1 MKQLK
6 LLLFTFFLFQGTLI
20 FSQNWEWGKHVTGTG
35 DIFNQ
40 LTKVDGSGNI
50 IVAGAKNA
58 STTFVGTTYTLDATA
73 NTPFLAKYNPDGS
86 IAWLVN
92 IGNKDATNLKGLNVD
107 SQGNII
113 ISGQF
118 RSTTEACVFGSTN
131 TTTTNPSIPLT
142 SAGVQDAYLAKYD
155 TNGNLLWA
163 YDIGQGTGDDRGF
176 GVVTDS
182 NDNIY
187 VGGYFV
193 SSSFTILGAAAPLT
207 KTVGNTTGG
216 DGYIVKY
223 TSAGSYLWHKH
234 FSSPAYARNTGGIAL
249 APSNGIYIAIDFT
262 SSVSV
267 VGTDPLVSV
276 SAIGNKAVAIF
287 KISDIGDVEWARVIR
302 GSTAGSGTNIVQGA
316 KFSSDSEGNLYAI
329 GQGNT
334 TLTFDNESGG
344 NFLTLACNAYDG
356 WVAKYNSTGSLLWAN
371 IVGGLGDEM
380 LNASSYRD
388 GVISV
393 VGYYKAVTYLPSHT
407 EKRDTLAN
415 AGGQDIFLI
424 NYNSN
429 GQYLGSTRLGGSLD
443 DEASSV
449 SITADGNTVL
459 GTSFKSATINV
470 PGIGSFTNGGVNRDM
485 LFVKHINIHFLPEE
499 TPISCSNGNNGKL
512 KVTIS
517 GGGVAPY
524 TYSFAKLGGSPI
536 ASGTYSAPVTF
547 ENLDAGTYYIDITD
561 NLSRTIRKYYKI
573 NNPTPI
579 SISGSVVNVSGC
591 YANQNGEIN
600 VTVTGGTTPYTY
612 LWDSED
618 GYGYIPTVED
628 QSNVTAGNY
637 TLTVIDANGCEER
650 KTFTVTQPLQ
660 ITFTGSASVN
670 NTSSNPSTP
679 NGSITPVINNGN
691 APVTYA
697 WQGPNGFTSTNSSLT
712 DIRGGSYVLT
722 VTANGCIADTMFCIL
737 DQNQLNA
744 CISEF
749 HNPKCKG
756 GADGSAT
763 VTYTN
768 SVGAIT
774 IAWSNG
780 QTDVV
785 TATSL
790 SKGDYTVTIT
800 DDMGTPSDPADD
812 ATVTVPFTIGEPE
825 YPLEVAT
832 TVNKSTC
839 PNSNDGSIFL
849 TVNGWSHPYA
859 YAWSTT
865 DGSGI
870 INGQKDQS
878 GLTAGAYTV
887 IVSDVYGCE
896 ITKNLNLTSEYSSP
910 SITLAATPSSVVT
923 EGTAVTLTASGGSV
937 YEFFIDDVSQGVPS
951 AQDNIVINNPVNNTR
966 IKAVGYNTAGCSG
979 ESNEITLT
987 VNPPT
992 YTVTFSVTNSSTG
1005 QPIENAQVTIG
1016 AGSPI
1021 VTNSSGEVTA
1031 NLVNGT
1037 YSYTVA
1043 ATSYYSSNGEFTVNG
1058 DVVSVPVSLT
1068 PIPPTYTVTFTVTNK
1083 TTSSPIENAQITIG
1097 SDSPILTNSSGVAAA
1112 QKANGTYSYTITATT
1127 YYDITGEFTV
1137 TDANVDVP
1145 IQLTSTGI
1153 NDNSL
1158 VGLNVF
1164 PNPFN
1169 TEIKFTLTDKISRV
1183 EVSNILGQKVI
1194 DINTQGANSVS
1205 TQEIPNGIYLVK
1217 FTAKNG
1223 DTVIRKLLKDN
1234 K

>member
-6 LLLFTFFLFQGTLI
+6 LLLFTFFLLLSTQV

-35 DIFNQ
+35 NIFNQ
-40 LTKVDGSGNI
+40 LTAIDANGNI
-50 IVAGAKNA
+50 VVAGAKNGL
-58 STTFVGTTYTLDATA
+58 TTFVGTSYTLNATA

-92 IGNKDATNLKGLNVD
+92 IGDKDATNTKGLTVD

-113 ISGQF
+113 IAGQF
-118 RSTTEACVFGSTN
+118 RSVNEACVFGSTN
-131 TTTTNPSIPLT
+131 TTGTNPTISLT

-163 YDIGQGTGDDRGF
+163 YDIGEGTGDDRAF
-176 GVVTDS
+176 GVTTDT
-182 NDNIY
+182 DNNIF
-187 VGGYFV
+187 VGGYFA
-193 SSSFTILGAAAPLT
+193 STTFTIRGAAGTLT
-207 KTVGNTTGG
+207 KTTGNTTGG
-216 DGYIVKY
+216 DAYLVKY
-223 TSAGSYLWHKH
+223 SSDGTYQWHHH
-234 FSSPAYARNTGGIAL
+234 FSSATYARNLGGM
-249 APSNGIYIAIDFT
+249 APAPNNGVYIGIDFT
-262 SSVSV
+262 TSVSV
-267 VGTDPLVSV
+267 VGTDPLITK
-276 SAIGNKAVAIF
+276 SAIGTKAMAIF
-287 KISDIGDVEWARVIR
+287 RINSDGSINWSTVVR
-302 GSTAGSGTNIVQGA
+302 GSTTLGNVFNANNYA
-316 KFSSDSEGNLYAI
+316 SDTEGNLYAI
-329 GQGNT
+329 GGGNT
-334 TLTFDNESGG
+334 TI
-344 NFLTLACNAYDG
+344 NFENADGQVGDTITTALSNIDG
-356 WVAKYNSTGSLLWAN
+356 WIARYNPAGVVEWAN
-371 IVGGLGDEM
+371 LISSNGEDKALGVSQR
-380 LNASSYRD
+380 N
-388 GVISV
+388 GVVSV
-393 VGYYKAVTYLPSHT
+393 VGYIGSTAFLPSYSIR
-407 EKRDTLAN
+407 RDTLAN
-415 AGGQDIFLI
+415 GGSQDIYLV
-424 NYNSN
+424 NYNTD
-429 GQYLGSTRLGGSLD
+429 GHYLGSTRLGGSSN

-449 SITADGNTVL
+449 AITPDGNSII
-459 GTSFKSATINV
+459 GASFMSNPLNV
-470 PGIGSFTNGGVNRDM
+470 PGFDPFDNTDGGQDM
-485 LFVKHINIHFLPEE
+485 FLGKHINIHFLPEE

-512 KVTIS
+512 KVTIF

-679 NGSITPVINNGN
+679 NGSITSVINNGN

-697 WQGPNGFTSTNSSLT
+697 WQGPNGFTSTNPSLT

-785 TATSL
+785 TATGL
-790 SKGDYTVTIT
+790 SKGGYTVTIT
-800 DDMGTPSDPADD
+800 DDMGTPSEPADD
-812 ATVTVPFTIGEPE
+812 ATVTVPFNIGEPE
-825 YPLEVAT
+825 YPLDVAT

-839 PNSNDGSIFL
+839 PNSNDGSIYL
-849 TVNGWSHPYA
+849 TVNGWSHPYT
-859 YAWSTT
+859 YTWSTT
-865 DGSGI
+865 DGNGI
-870 INGQKDQS
+870 VNGQKDQE

-887 IVSDVYGCE
+887 IVTDVYGCE

-910 SITLAATPSSVVT
+910 SITLAATPSNVVT

-951 AQDNIVINNPVNNTR
+951 ALDNIVISNPVNNTR

-1016 AGSPI
+1016 ADSPI

-1037 YSYTVA
+1037 YSYTVS

-1058 DVVSVPVSLT
+1058 AVVSVPVSLT
-1068 PIPPTYTVTFTVTNK
+1068 PMPPTYTVTFTVTNK

-1097 SDSPILTNSSGVAAA
+1097 SDSPILTNSSGVATV
-1112 QKANGTYSYTITATT
+1112 QKANGTYTYTVAATT
-1127 YYDITGEFTV
+1127 YYDINGEFTV
-1137 TDANVDVP
+1137 TNANVDVP

-1158 VGLNVF
+1158 VGLNVY

>member
-1 MKQLK
+1 MKHLK
-6 LLLFTFFLFQGTLI
+6 SLLFTFFLFLSIQL

-40 LTKVDGSGNI
+40 LTKVDGNGNI

-58 STTFVGTTYTLDATA
+58 STTFVGTAYTLDATA

-107 SQGNII
+107 SQGNIV

-207 KTVGNTTGG
+207 KTVGNTGG

-234 FSSPAYARNTGGIAL
+234 FSSPTYARNTGGIAL
-249 APSNGIYIAIDFT
+249 APSNGVYIAIDFT

-302 GSTAGSGTNIVQGA
+302 GSIAGSGTNIVQGA

-393 VGYYKAVTYLPSHT
+393 AGYYKAVTYLPSHT

-449 SITADGNTVL
+449 SITTDGNTVL

-512 KVTIS
+512 KVTIF

-679 NGSITPVINNGN
+679 NGSITSVINNGN

-697 WQGPNGFTSTNSSLT
+697 WQGPNGFTSTNPSLT

-785 TATSL
+785 TATGL

-800 DDMGTPSDPADD
+800 DDMGTSSDPADD

-825 YPLEVAT
+825 YPLEVTT

-839 PNSNDGSIFL
+839 PNSNDGSIYL
-849 TVNGWSHPYA
+849 TINGWSHPYA

-910 SITLAATPSSVVT
+910 SITLAATPSNVVT

-966 IKAVGYNTAGCSG
+966 IKVLGYNTAGCSG

-987 VNPPT
+987 VN
-992 YTVTFSVTNSSTG
+992 
-1005 QPIENAQVTIG
+1005 
-1016 AGSPI
+1016 
-1021 VTNSSGEVTA
+1021 
-1031 NLVNGT
+1031 
-1037 YSYTVA
+1037 
-1043 ATSYYSSNGEFTVNG
+1043 
-1058 DVVSVPVSLT
+1058 
-1068 PIPPTYTVTFTVTNK
+1068 PPTYTVTFTVTNK

-1097 SDSPILTNSSGVAAA
+1097 SDSPILTNSSGVATV
-1112 QKANGTYSYTITATT
+1112 QKANGTYTYTVAATT
-1127 YYDITGEFTV
+1127 YYDINGEFTV

-1194 DINTQGANSVS
+1194 DINTQGANSIS

-1223 DTVIRKLLKDN
+1223 DVVVRKLLKDN

>member
-6 LLLFTFFLFQGTLI
+6 LILFACFLFSSLQI
-20 FSQNWEWGKHVTGTG
+20 FPQNWEWGKHIKGSG
-35 DIFNQ
+35 DTFNQ
-40 LTKVDGSGNI
+40 LTNVDGDGNI
-50 IVAGAKNA
+50 IVAGA
-58 STTFVGTTYTLDATA
+58 TIGETIFEETA
-73 NTPFLAKYNPDGS
+73 YNLNPTKNTPFLAKFNPEGT
-86 IAWLVN
+86 IVWLVN
-92 IGNKDATNLKGLNVD
+92 IGDKDDANIKGLSIDN
-107 SQGNII
+107 QGNII

-118 RSTTEACVFGSTN
+118 MSTTEPCSFGSTN
-131 TTTTNPSIPLT
+131 TTGSNPIISLT
-142 SAGVQDAYLAKYD
+142 SAGDKDGYFAKYD
-155 TNGNLLWA
+155 SDGNLIWA
-163 YDIGQGTGDDRGF
+163 HAIVKGALEDRSF
-176 GVVTDS
+176 GVATDS
-182 NDNIY
+182 DNNIFIS
-187 VGGYFV
+187 GFFR
-193 SSSFTILGAAAPLT
+193 SSSVNIFRKDLSDSTIT
-207 KTVGNTTGG
+207 KTVGSNS
-216 DGYIVKY
+216 DGYIIKF
-223 TSAGSYLWHKH
+223 SPDASYIWHKQ
-234 FSSPAYARNTGGIAL
+234 FSSPTYARNQGGL
-249 APSNGIYIAIDFT
+249 ASAPNDGVYVGIDFT
-262 SSVSV
+262 TSVSV
-267 VGTDPLVSV
+267 VGTDPLITK
-276 SAIGNKAVAIF
+276 SAIGTKAMAIF
-287 KISDIGDVEWARVIR
+287 RVNSNGSINWSTVVR
-302 GSTAGSGTNIVQGA
+302 GSTTAGNVYNANNYT
-316 KFSSDSEGNLYAI
+316 SDNDGNLYAI
-329 GQGNT
+329 GGGNT
-334 TLTFDNESGG
+334 II
-344 NFLTLACNAYDG
+344 NFENANGEVAFQNQTVNNSEDG
-356 WVAKYNSTGSLLWAN
+356 WLVKYSPTGIAQWAN
-371 IVGGLGDEM
+371 TFGSNNKDEAESVSFR
-380 LNASSYRD
+380 N

-393 VGYYKAVTYLPSHT
+393 AGYYMATVYLPT
-407 EKRDTLAN
+407 QVDNRDTLAN
-415 AGGQDIFLI
+415 SGGQDIFLI
-424 NYNSN
+424 NYNSD
-429 GQYLGSTRLGGSLD
+429 GQYLGSAHLGGSGD

-449 SITADGNTVL
+449 TLMPEGNSIVGA
-459 GTSFKSATINV
+459 SFKSASLDV
-470 PGIGSFTNGGVNRDM
+470 PGDSTHKNGGLRDM
-485 LFVKHINIHFLPEE
+485 FLGKHINIHFLPEE
-499 TPISCSNGNNGKL
+499 TPISCNNGNNGAL
-512 KVTIS
+512 TFTTF
-517 GGGVAPY
+517 GGGEAPY
-524 TYSFAKLGGSPI
+524 SYSFAKVGGSVI
-536 ASGTYSAPVTF
+536 GSGTYSNPVTF
-547 ENLDAGTYYIDITD
+547 QNLEAGTYYVDITD
-561 NLSRTIRKYYKI
+561 NQTRSIRKYYKI
-573 NNPTPI
+573 KNPTPI
-579 SISGSVVNVSGC
+579 TITGNVVNVGGC

-650 KTFTVTQPLQ
+650 KTFTVTQPSK
-660 ITFTGSASVN
+660 ITFTGSVAVN

-679 NGSITPVINNGN
+679 NGSITSVINNGN

-697 WQGPNGFTSTNSSLT
+697 WQGPNGFTSTNPSLT

-785 TATSL
+785 TATGL
-790 SKGDYTVTIT
+790 SKGDYTVTIN
-800 DDMGTPSDPADD
+800 DDMGTSSDPADD

-839 PNSNDGSIFL
+839 PNSNDGSIYL
-849 TVNGWSHPYA
+849 TINGWSHPYA

-896 ITKNLNLTSEYSSP
+896 ITKNMNLTSEYSSP
-910 SITLAATPSSVVT
+910 SITLAATPSNVVT

-951 AQDNIVINNPVNNTR
+951 AQDNIVISNPVNNTR

-1037 YSYTVA
+1037 YSYTVS

-1058 DVVSVPVSLT
+1058 AVVSVPVSLT
-1068 PIPPTYTVTFTVTNK
+1068 PMPPTYTVTFTVTNK

-1097 SDSPILTNSSGVAAA
+1097 SDSPILTNSSGVATV
-1112 QKANGTYSYTITATT
+1112 QKANGTYTYTVAATT
-1127 YYDITGEFTV
+1127 YYDINGEFTV